1 MRPDRTRPDAPGRAK
16 DAPRTA
22 GRAQDP
28 ALPAVPAYRRSP
40 QTLFRRP
47 TPSKFSGTLFRNTKP
62 QVRMFPAVVG
72 ARSLAVLKVRREPVL
87 PELGCSFKLGHLP
100 RARSSRKNPEFDTAS
115 ASISVKV
122 AARAYLYAP
131 SVFAPAPCLVSR

>member
-40 QTLFRRP
+40 QALFRRR
-47 TPSKFSGTLFRNTKP
+47 TPSKFSGTRPRNTKP
-62 QVRMFPAVVG
+62 QLRMFPAVVG
-72 ARSLAVLKVRREPVL
+72 APLLAIL
-87 PELGCSFKLGHLP
+87 
-100 RARSSRKNPEFDTAS
+100 
-115 ASISVKV
+115 
-122 AARAYLYAP
+122 
-131 SVFAPAPCLVSR
+131 